1 MVALVLIFCHYF
13 LLFLSGCPGVN
24 VSLVIVVSC
33 FKWLP
38 WCSGSHG
45 TVCDR
50 EQWITPRHTR
60 AGEKEAE
67 SFQIVLSQ
75 VLRIHGNLSKSF
87 FHWKVRL
94 LLGAAIGGL
103 FGIAYLV
110 SKKVTKQ
117 PTKGRYE
124 TKSKSFKMSGI
135 YISLNLFGWDS
146 PV

>member
-1 MVALVLIFCHYF
+1 MVALVLMF
-13 LLFLSGCPGVN
+13 LLSLLSPVLSGCPGVQAAMAQF
-24 VSLVIVVSC
+24 VIEN
-33 FKWLP
+33 
-38 WCSGSHG
+38 SGSLQDTH
-45 TVCDR
+45 
-50 EQWITPRHTR
+50 EQVRR
-60 AGEKEAE
+60 NKESTE

-110 SKKVTKQ
+110 SKKVNKQ
-117 PTKGRYE
+117 PKHGSKSGRYKKPKPRVPRCQE
-124 TKSKSFKMSGI
+124 ST
-135 YISLNLFGWDS
+135 YLFGWDS

>member
-1 MVALVLIFCHYF
+1 MVALVLMF
-13 LLFLSGCPGVN
+13 LLSLLSPVLSGCPGVQAAMAQF
-24 VSLVIVVSC
+24 VIEN
-33 FKWLP
+33 
-38 WCSGSHG
+38 SGSLQDTH
-45 TVCDR
+45 
-50 EQWITPRHTR
+50 EQVRR
-60 AGEKEAE
+60 NKESTE

-135 YISLNLFGWDS
+135 YILYIPQCFWLG
-146 PV
+146 